1 MCSLPQYVCSRQ
13 AQSANCRKK
22 KTSKGKQWKKAMLE
36 ITIKEFEKDTDK
48 YAINAEKVGEV
59 EEMKT

>member
-1 MCSLPQYVCSRQ
+1 
-13 AQSANCRKK
+13 
-22 KTSKGKQWKKAMLE
+22 MLE

-48 YAINAEKVGEV
+48 YAINVEKVGEV